1 MLSPT
6 SGRHRRDEGIAM
18 EFILIMLADREAPG
32 DPSVYSEMGRF
43 AGELA
48 GSGKLRGGAPLHPEA
63 TGARVTGDLVMD
75 GPFPSRVV
83 IGGYFIVDCRSRAE
97 AIEIAKRCPHTR
109 VGTVEVRQLVP
120 MGPPPS
126 RKAPRTKAPRKAAGK
141 KKSKEK
147 APARRKKR

>member
-1 MLSPT
+1 
-6 SGRHRRDEGIAM
+6 M
-18 EFILIMLADREAPG
+18 EFILIMLADREAPD

-48 GSGKLRGGAPLHPEA
+48 GSGKLRGGAPLHSEA
-63 TGARVTGDLVMD
+63 QGARVTGSIVTN
-75 GPFPSRVV
+75 GPFPSRVMV
-83 IGGYFIVDCRSRAE
+83 GGYFLVDCKNRAE

-120 MGPPPS
+120 MGRPPA
-126 RKAPRTKAPRKAAGK
+126 RKAPRKKAPSKKVGK
-141 KKSKEK
+141 KKK

>member
-1 MLSPT
+1 
-6 SGRHRRDEGIAM
+6 M
-18 EFILIMLADREAPG
+18 EFVLIMLADRDAPE
-32 DPSVYSEMGRF
+32 DPSIYPEMGRF

-63 TGARVTGDLVMD
+63 QGARVTGGTVMD
-75 GPFPSRVV
+75 GPFPSRVI
-83 IGGYFIVDCRSRAE
+83 IGGYFVVDCKNRAE

-109 VGTVEVRQLVP
+109 VGTVEVRQIVP

-126 RKAPRTKAPRKAAGK
+126 RKPGTKAPRKAATK
-141 KKSKEK
+141 KKSKKK